1 MESVHIL
8 LMVFK
13 TLYTEN
19 NKEVKNLKFSRDKKM
34 QRHALS
40 INISQ
45 LFLLYISEPT
55 NMLS

>member
-19 NKEVKNLKFSRDKKM
+19 NKEAKNLKFSRDKKCKDM
-34 QRHALS
+34 H
-40 INISQ
+40 
-45 LFLLYISEPT
+45 YP
-55 NMLS
+55 